1 MRIGEFSMTAVNKE
15 KLRDEIVRL
24 IREDPTLKS
33 TLIEILKTEF
43 LDKETFT
50 MFAERISALIEEIKN
65 LREDF
70 NKRMSEMRMDFD
82 KRMNE
87 MRTDFNKRMNEM
99 RADFDKRMNEMRTDF
114 NKRMESFDKRMSEM
128 RADFNK
134 AIQALSI
141 RIDGLGARWGIQTEE
156 SVRNMLRGLVE
167 EKFNWKVV
175 KWEYFDEKGIVYGYP
190 SMIEIDIVIR
200 DSEHILVELKS
211 HVRKSDVAEFLRIS
225 EIYERKTGIK
235 PSLMIVSP
243 YIDEKAKE
251 FAKIKGIKVYS
262 ADDLIY

>member
-1 MRIGEFSMTAVNKE
+1 MTAVNKE

-70 NKRMSEMRMDFD
+70 NKRMSEMRSDFD
-82 KRMNE
+82 KRMN
-87 MRTDFNKRMNEM
+87 
-99 RADFDKRMNEMRTDF
+99 
-114 NKRMESFDKRMSEM
+114 EM

>member
-1 MRIGEFSMTAVNKE
+1 MRIGEFSMTTVNKE

-87 MRTDFNKRMNEM
+87 MRM
-99 RADFDKRMNEMRTDF
+99 DF

-141 RIDGLGARWGIQTEE
+141 RIDGLGARWDIQTEE

>member
-1 MRIGEFSMTAVNKE
+1 MRIGGFSMTTVNKE

-87 MRTDFNKRMNEM
+87 MRM
-99 RADFDKRMNEMRTDF
+99 DF

-141 RIDGLGARWGIQTEE
+141 RIDGLGARWDIQTEE

>member
-1 MRIGEFSMTAVNKE
+1 MTAVNKE

-70 NKRMSEMRMDFD
+70 NKRMSEMRMDF
-82 KRMNE
+82 
-87 MRTDFNKRMNEM
+87 NKRMNEM

-134 AIQALSI
+134 AIQALS
-141 RIDGLGARWGIQTEE
+141 
-156 SVRNMLRGLVE
+156 
-167 EKFNWKVV
+167 
-175 KWEYFDEKGIVYGYP
+175 
-190 SMIEIDIVIR
+190 
-200 DSEHILVELKS
+200 
-211 HVRKSDVAEFLRIS
+211 
-225 EIYERKTGIK
+225 
-235 PSLMIVSP
+235 
-243 YIDEKAKE
+243 
-251 FAKIKGIKVYS
+251 
-262 ADDLIY
+262 

>member
-1 MRIGEFSMTAVNKE
+1 MRIGEFSMTTVNKE

-70 NKRMSEMRMDFD
+70 N
-82 KRMNE
+82 
-87 MRTDFNKRMNEM
+87 
-99 RADFDKRMNEMRTDF
+99 
-114 NKRMESFDKRMSEM
+114 KRMSEM

>member
-1 MRIGEFSMTAVNKE
+1 MFYNLNKLLIFHTFYIILIILYYQFKENDVMDIGEFSMTAVNKE

-70 NKRMSEMRMDFD
+70 D

-87 MRTDFNKRMNEM
+87 MRM
-99 RADFDKRMNEMRTDF
+99 DF